1 MMISI
6 LMAAS
11 IAAANP
17 VDSSLLDAA
26 HAIDAGRLD
35 QARTMIGNAVAAGAS
50 GPPVERLLADLAF
63 VSGRNAEAITRY
75 QPLVAANPSDLLLAE
90 RAGIA
95 ALKAGEIER
104 ATVLIGR
111 AVTSAA
117 PSWRAWNARGVL
129 ADLQRDWPAADA
141 AYSRAAQ
148 LAPAR
153 AEICNNQG
161 WSQLLRGNWG
171 EAIAPLERAAAMD
184 PRSVR
189 IADNLEL
196 ARAAI
201 AEDLPSRRR
210 GESDQEWAAR
220 LNDAGVVATLRED
233 NVRAVAAFSRAIE
246 ARGVWYERAANNL
259 RLAQSQK

>member
-1 MMISI
+1 MMLAL

-11 IAAANP
+11 VAAANP
-17 VDSSLLDAA
+17 VDPRLLEAA
-26 HAIDAGRLD
+26 HAINTGRLE

-63 VSGRNAEAITRY
+63 VSGRNDEALTRY
-75 QPLVAANPSDLLLAE
+75 KILVAGNPADLLLAE

-95 ALKAGEIER
+95 ALKAGDVER
-104 ATVLIGR
+104 ATVLIER

-141 AYSRAAQ
+141 AFSRAAQ
-148 LAPAR
+148 LAPAQ
-153 AEICNNQG
+153 AEIFNNQG

-171 EAIAPLERAAAMD
+171 EAIAPLERAADLD
-184 PRSVR
+184 PQSVR

-201 AEDLPSRRR
+201 AGDLPSRRQ

-220 LNDAGVVATLRED
+220 LNDAGVVARLRDD
-233 NVRAVAAFSRAIE
+233 NVRAIAAFSRAIE